1 MSKTKFLI
9 SAGHSTVPPVDPGA
23 VSGNMQESKL
33 ALRMRDMVAERL
45 RAKNFT
51 VIEDGADG
59 VSEPLKKAI
68 ALCSQ
73 ADVRIEFHFNAGPP
87 AATGVEVLSLP
98 KYKTLSQIIA
108 VAVAAATGQKLRG
121 DKGWKPDNAGQ
132 HHRLAFCQAG
142 GVIVELA
149 FISNAADM
157 KKYLANE
164 DKVADSLAQALAT
177 V

>member
-1 MSKTKFLI
+1 MI

-23 VSGNMQESKL
+23 VSGKMQESKL
-33 ALRMRDMVAERL
+33 ALKMRDMVAERL
-45 RAKNFT
+45 RAKGFA

-98 KYKTLSQIIA
+98 KYKTLSQKIA
-108 VAVAAATGQKLRG
+108 GAIAAATGQKLRG
-121 DKGWKPDNAGQ
+121 ESGWKSQDSGQ
-132 HHRLAFCQAG
+132 HHRLGFCMAG

-157 KKYLANE
+157 QRYLAAE
-164 DKVADSLAQALAT
+164 TKVADRIAEALAS
-177 V
+177 